1 MRCPGFLES
10 HGPLSLRNPIRSGY
24 SRIPGCISSVPAL
37 FFWVFQPKLSTDCF
51 GWILSSCFDQILWS
65 FVFRKDR
72 TWPGFAFNPP
82 VPGAGSFPTEGHGFI
97 GMRGLDASQQ
107 NKATKHFPAA
117 PAEAESRPDGGRI
130 KPSRSIQR
138 QPLSG
143 SAPPAASLFFTHGN
157 SFSFHASEEF
167 RPRCSV
173 LPLLLFFPGVPIPA
187 GSHQSRGW
195 NIRVLR
201 VSSRALSFK
210 ANPRGFEGPK
220 RSLRRFRCRDSR
232 VGARESMGTSSLAR
246 AGCGEGFGIA

>member
-1 MRCPGFLES
+1 MRCPGFLQS

-65 FVFRKDR
+65 FVSGR
-72 TWPGFAFNPP
+72 TEPGPALPLIRQSRE
-82 VPGAGSFPTEGHGFI
+82 PGASPRMDTDLSGCGDW
-97 GMRGLDASQQ
+97 MLSQQ

-130 KPSRSIQR
+130 KPSQSIQR

-157 SFSFHASEEF
+157 SCSFHASEEF

-173 LPLLLFFPGVPIPA
+173 LPLLMFFPIPG
-187 GSHQSRGW
+187 GSHQTRGW
-195 NIRVLR
+195 NIRVPR
-201 VSSRALSFK
+201 VPSRALSFK

-220 RSLRRFRCRDSR
+220 CSLRRFRCRDSQ

-246 AGCGEGFGIA
+246 AGCGEGFGMT